1 MKEEWYFGSKC
12 EAMATEYE
20 NFRFT
25 PQRFGDRITTK
36 TAKPTLTQLE
46 RQWVGEVEIRGKAG
60 ANRGHHNHRTT
71 NSPLRR
77 GSSIWA
83 RARCKYYGGIVSDFV
98 QPTEL
103 KCTSNSQVGA
113 PARLSAATAMMIR

>member
-12 EAMATEYE
+12 EAMATQCE

-46 RQWVGEVEIRGKAG
+46 RDSGWVEIRGKAG

-71 NSPLRR
+71 NSQLRR

-83 RARCKYYGGIVSDFV
+83 RARCKYYGGIVGDFV
-98 QPTEL
+98 HPTEL

-113 PARLSAATAMMIR
+113 PAR

>member
-1 MKEEWYFGSKC
+1 MKEEWDFGSKC
-12 EAMATEYE
+12 ESWATECE
-20 NFRFT
+20 NLRLKDLET
-25 PQRFGDRITTK
+25 GQPP
-36 TAKPTLTQLE
+36 TAESTLTQLKLG
-46 RQWVGEVEIRGKAG
+46 WVEITAKAG

-83 RARCKYYGGIVSDFV
+83 RARCKYYGGIVGDFV

-103 KCTSNSQVGA
+103 KCTSNSQAGA
-113 PARLSAATAMMIR
+113 PAA